1 VNLPNKNSSRSK
13 MVYVCKYLKLMGSLL
28 MSDYMQEVLYLLGP
42 ERTRLLKLLVIFLGV
57 SLLDLIGIGLVASYI
72 TLATSPQNT
81 PEFINAMSTWAGFS
95 DDGRS
100 ILTMMSV
107 VLLLVFLFKTV
118 TGILVS
124 RAIINFAIG
133 QQIRLRCYLMNA
145 YQSLPYEKYIERNS
159 SEYIYAMQAL
169 VAQYSNKV
177 VITALNALSSGVVAA
192 LILCML
198 AWTNIIIF
206 MVIISLVGVLVVG
219 YDSVFR
225 VKIKQYGGSA
235 NTAATKLVQDLTEGV
250 KGLKEIRI
258 SQNEDFFYK
267 RVKLSVERYGKY
279 YALSSVIGAI
289 PRYLIE
295 FVMVIFII
303 STVVIT
309 SYFTTGSEPNLLSTL
324 SLFGVALI
332 RLIPTINVISTAM
345 VQWRFNRDGVSR
357 LYKDICFL
365 ESEDSKVD
373 GVKLA
378 SNNSPSPSP
387 DRPFHSIKLSNIV
400 YRYPGSK
407 HYAINE
413 INIEVRCGESIGL
426 VGESGSG
433 KSTLLDVF
441 LGLLVPVKGT
451 IDYNEKPLDD
461 HLMNEWRSHVAYL
474 PQEVFLTDDSLKRNI
489 ALGLE
494 GKDICEKRI
503 LEVLKQVKLDS
514 LLEQLPDGIE
524 ASIGEGG
531 VKLSGGQKQRISLA
545 RAFYHKKD
553 VLVMD
558 ESTSSLDD
566 KTEKQIVKEIKLLK
580 GSRTM
585 IIVAHRFSTVQ
596 HCDRIYRLE
605 KGKIISMGTPA
616 EIL

>member
-1 VNLPNKNSSRSK
+1 
-13 MVYVCKYLKLMGSLL
+13 

-42 ERTRLLKLLVIFLGV
+42 DRRRLPKLLVIFLGV
-57 SLLDLIGIGLVASYI
+57 SLLDLLGIGLVASYI

-81 PEFINAMSTWAGFS
+81 PEFINAMSSWAGFP

-124 RAIINFAIG
+124 RAIINFAIN

-159 SEYIYAMQAL
+159 SEYIYAMQSL

-177 VITALNALSSGVVAA
+177 VITALNAVSSGVVAV

-198 AWTNIIIF
+198 AWTNIVIF
-206 MVIISLVGVLVVG
+206 MVIISLVGTLVVG
-219 YDSVFR
+219 YDAVFR

-235 NTAATKLVQDLTEGV
+235 NTAATKVVQDLAEGV

-279 YALSSVIGAI
+279 YALTSIIGAI
-289 PRYLIE
+289 PKYLIE

-309 SYFTTGSEPNLLSTL
+309 SYFSTGSEQNLLSTL
-324 SLFGVALI
+324 SLFGVASI

-365 ESEDSKVD
+365 ESEDSKVG

-378 SNNSPSPSP
+378 SKNSPSISPSPSPSP
-387 DRPFHSIKLSNIV
+387 DRPFHSIKLSDIV

-474 PQEVFLTDDSLKRNI
+474 PQEVFLTDDSLKRNV

-494 GKDICEKRI
+494 DKDICEKRI

-566 KTEKQIVKEIKLLK
+566 KTEKQIVKEIQLLK

-585 IIVAHRFSTVQ
+585 IIIAHRFSTVQ

-616 EIL
+616 EML

>member
-1 VNLPNKNSSRSK
+1 MNLPNKNSSRSR
-13 MVYVCKYLKLMGSLL
+13 MVYLCKYLKLMGSLL

-42 ERTRLLKLLVIFLGV
+42 DRRRLPKLLVIFLVV
-57 SLLDLIGIGLVASYI
+57 SLLDLLGIGLVASYI

-81 PEFINAMSTWAGFS
+81 PEFINAMSTWAGFP
-95 DDGRS
+95 DDGLS

-124 RAIINFAIG
+124 RAIINFAIN

-145 YQSLPYEKYIERNS
+145 YQSLPYEKYVERNS

-177 VITALNALSSGVVAA
+177 VITALNAVSSGVVAV

-198 AWTNIIIF
+198 AWTNIVIF
-206 MVIISLVGVLVVG
+206 MVIISLVVMLVVS

-235 NTAATKLVQDLTEGV
+235 NTAATQVVQSLAEGV

-279 YALSSVIGAI
+279 YALTSVIGAI
-289 PRYLIE
+289 PKYLIE
-295 FVMVIFII
+295 FVMVVFII

-309 SYFTTGSEPNLLSTL
+309 SYFSTGSEQNLLSTL
-324 SLFGVALI
+324 TLFGVASI

-365 ESEDSKVD
+365 ESEESKVN

-378 SNNSPSPSP
+378 SNNSPSPRP
-387 DRPFHSIKLSNIV
+387 VRPFHSIKLSNIV

-461 HLMNEWRSHVAYL
+461 HLMNEWRSHVAFL

-494 GKDICEKRI
+494 DKDICEKRI

-566 KTEKQIVKEIKLLK
+566 KTEKQIVKEIQLLK

-585 IIVAHRFSTVQ
+585 IIIAHRFSTVQ
-596 HCDRIYRLE
+596 HCDRIFRLE